1 VTRTADGNAQEGDAH
16 AEPAAIDESGR
27 PEPTAPDERIVS
39 LDVLRGVA
47 IFGILLIN
55 IQSFSMPSPVRMN
68 PTQYGEFAGVE
79 LLVWL
84 ASHVLVEQKFIAL
97 FSIMFG
103 AGIVLFLESKQDRT
117 YSGYLLYYRRILL
130 LLLIGLAH
138 AYLLWDGD
146 ILVIYA
152 LCGLWVVVFW
162 QAPPRRLFAIGA
174 VLIAVPTALTLSAA
188 FNIGLSE
195 THDGW
200 VASEAA
206 IQAELDAYRGSW
218 SDGFA
223 ERAEAAWS
231 AHTTGFIAD
240 SGWRYS
246 GFILWGMALYKSG
259 LLTNDWSK
267 KSYWLVILGGWAV
280 GFTLILAGV
289 WTAFSYDWSGG
300 AGILSWELNNIG
312 ALFVAP
318 AYASL
323 VVVLCAR
330 GTGSLI
336 QSACAAVGRTALSNY
351 LFQTVVATTIFYG
364 YGLGLFGHVTRVEQL
379 VIVFGIWILQAVL
392 SVLWL
397 RRFEYG
403 PVEWLWRRATYGNW
417 R

>member
-1 VTRTADGNAQEGDAH
+1 MTNAAVERVQTTTNESQQAPPDGSANAG
-16 AEPAAIDESGR
+16 
-27 PEPTAPDERIVS
+27 PTAPDERIVS
-39 LDVLRGVA
+39 LDILRGVA
-47 IFGILLIN
+47 IFGILVIN
-55 IQSFSMPSPVRMN
+55 IQSFSMPSPVRIN

-79 LLVWL
+79 LLIWL

-103 AGIVLFLESKQDRT
+103 AGIVLFLESKEDQP
-117 YSGYLLYYRRILL
+117 YSGYLLYYRRILV

-152 LCGLWVVVFW
+152 LCGLWVVFFW
-162 QAPPRRLFAIGA
+162 RAPPRRLFTLGT
-174 VLIAVPTALTLSAA
+174 VLIAIPTTLTLIHA
-188 FNIGLSE
+188 FSIGLSG
-195 THDGW
+195 TPDGW

-218 SDGFA
+218 SDGFS
-223 ERAEAAWS
+223 ERAEAAWN
-231 AHTTGFIAD
+231 AHTTEFIAG
-240 SGWRYS
+240 SGWRYG
-246 GFILWGMALYKSG
+246 GFILWGMAFYKSG
-259 LLTNDWSK
+259 LLTNDWSNR
-267 KSYWLVILGGWAV
+267 SYWTVILGGWAV
-280 GFTLILAGV
+280 GFLIVLAGV
-289 WTAFSYDWSGG
+289 WTAFAYDWSGG
-300 AGILSWELNNIG
+300 AGILSWGLNNIA

-330 GTGSLI
+330 GTGGI
-336 QSACAAVGRTALSNY
+336 VQSACAAVGRTALSNY

-379 VIVFGIWILQAVL
+379 AIVFGIWVLQAIL

-397 RRFEYG
+397 KRFEYG

-417 R
+417 S

>member
-1 VTRTADGNAQEGDAH
+1 MTRIAEANAQHGDH
-16 AEPAAIDESGR
+16 AEPAAIDESTR

-47 IFGILLIN
+47 IFGILIIN
-55 IQSFSMPSPVRMN
+55 IQSFSMPNPVRLN

-117 YSGYLLYYRRILL
+117 YSGYVLHYRRTLL

-162 QAPPRRLFAIGA
+162 RLEPVQLFALGA
-174 VLIAVPTALTLSAA
+174 VLIAVPTMLTLNAA
-188 FNIGLSE
+188 FNIGLAE
-195 THDGW
+195 THDSW

-246 GFILWGMALYKSG
+246 GFILWGMAFYKSG

-267 KSYWLVILGGWAV
+267 KSYWTVILGGWLI
-280 GFTLILAGV
+280 GFTFILAGV
-289 WTAFSYDWSGG
+289 WTAFAYDWSGG

-323 VVVLCAR
+323 VMVLCAR
-330 GTGSLI
+330 STGGVI
-336 QSACAAVGRTALSNY
+336 HTACAAVGRTALSNY
-351 LFQTVVATTIFYG
+351 LFQTVVATTLFYG
-364 YGLGLFGHVTRVEQL
+364 YGLGLFGHVTRVEQIA
-379 VIVFGIWILQAVL
+379 IVFGIWVLQAVL

-397 RRFEYG
+397 KRFEYG

>member
-1 VTRTADGNAQEGDAH
+1 
-16 AEPAAIDESGR
+16 
-27 PEPTAPDERIVS
+27 
-39 LDVLRGVA
+39 
-47 IFGILLIN
+47 
-55 IQSFSMPSPVRMN
+55 MN

-79 LLVWL
+79 LLIWL

-103 AGIVLFLESKQDRT
+103 AGIVLFLESKTNQP

-130 LLLIGLAH
+130 LLGIGLAH

-152 LCGLWVVVFW
+152 LCGLWVVIFW
-162 QAPPRRLFAIGA
+162 RAPPRQLFAIGTA
-174 VLIAVPTALTLSAA
+174 LIAVPTALTLSAA
-188 FNIGLSE
+188 FNIGLTE

-223 ERAEAAWS
+223 ERAEAAWN
-231 AHTTGFIAD
+231 AHTTSFIAD

-246 GFILWGMALYKSG
+246 GFVLWGMAFYKSG
-259 LLTNDWSK
+259 LLTTDWSNR
-267 KSYWLVILGGWAV
+267 SYLMVILGGWAV
-280 GFTLILAGV
+280 GFPLILAGV
-289 WTAFSYDWSGG
+289 WTAFAYDWSGG

-330 GTGSLI
+330 SAGGMI
-336 QSACAAVGRTALSNY
+336 QTACAAVGRTALSNY

-379 VIVFGIWILQAVL
+379 AIVGAIWVVQAAL

-397 RRFEYG
+397 KRFEYG